1 MATTMGTRVQ
11 PDLEKTVSR
20 RSHSNVPPQELLAN
34 EADTELL
41 ATLGYKQ
48 ELRRNFTMLEVFGI
62 AFSIMGLLPSI
73 ASTLAFSIPA
83 GPVGMVWGWF
93 LASMFIFVV
102 GVAMA
107 DLGSAMPTSGGL
119 YWWTHYFAS
128 PKTRNA
134 LSFLV
139 GYSNSLGLI
148 GGLCSVDYGFA
159 LMFCSV
165 IVIARDGNWTPSNGV
180 VYAVFLCCV
189 LLHGVLASTLSKVM
203 GKLQTVF
210 VAMNIILIIAT
221 IIALPVG
228 KHLSSER
235 NDAHYIFAQT
245 ENLTT
250 WPTGWAFMLS
260 WLSPI
265 WTIGAFDSCVHM
277 SEEAANA
284 AKAVPYGI
292 MMSIGCCWF
301 LGFIIMI
308 VIGACINPDLESVL
322 GSSFGQPMAQIYY
335 DAIGKSGTLGLMSL
349 LFIVQF
355 AMGLSI
361 LVAASRQT
369 WAFSRDGALP
379 FSSFF
384 RPISKRMG
392 YIPFRTIWGCVLLA
406 AVLGLLC
413 LIAPAAAAALFS
425 LVVAGN
431 NLAWGLPIFCRVVWG
446 QHKFVP
452 GPFYTGDY
460 FSKPIAWVAI
470 IFLVFGIVLAMFPVG
485 GPNPTPQSMNY
496 TVVINMA
503 VWGGAVLYYFVD
515 ARKWFTGPRI
525 TIGVEG
531 LTGEQQAALTAE
543 GLDLGAVE
551 GIVPGGGLTE
561 PRVEGASE
569 KVREKGDMDSS

>member
-1 MATTMGTRVQ
+1 
-11 PDLEKTVSR
+11 
-20 RSHSNVPPQELLAN
+20 
-34 EADTELL
+34 
-41 ATLGYKQ
+41 
-48 ELRRNFTMLEVFGI
+48 
-62 AFSIMGLLPSI
+62 
-73 ASTLAFSIPA
+73 
-83 GPVGMVWGWF
+83 
-93 LASMFIFVV
+93 
-102 GVAMA
+102 
-107 DLGSAMPTSGGL
+107 
-119 YWWTHYFAS
+119 
-128 PKTRNA
+128 
-134 LSFLV
+134 
-139 GYSNSLGLI
+139 
-148 GGLCSVDYGFA
+148 
-159 LMFCSV
+159 
-165 IVIARDGNWTPSNGV
+165 
-180 VYAVFLCCV
+180 
-189 LLHGVLASTLSKVM
+189 M

-210 VAMNIILIIAT
+210 VAMNIILIAAT

-235 NDAHYIFAQT
+235 NDAHFIFAQT

-277 SEEAANA
+277 SEEASNA

-292 MMSIGCCWF
+292 MMSIGSCWF

-308 VIGACINPDLESVL
+308 VIAATINPDLEAVL

-335 DAIGKSGTLGLMSL
+335 DAIGKHGTLGLMSL

-355 AMGLSI
+355 VMGLSI

-392 YIPFRTIWGCVLLA
+392 YIPLRTVWGCVFLA

-425 LVVAGN
+425 LAVAGN

-446 QHKFVP
+446 QNKFVP
-452 GPFYTGDY
+452 GPFYTGDR

-470 IFLVFGIVLAMFPVG
+470 IFLIFGIILAMFPDG

-503 VWGGAVLYYFVD
+503 VWGGAMLYYFID
-515 ARKWFTGPRI
+515 ARKWFTGPKI
-525 TIGVEG
+525 TIDVAA
-531 LTGEQQAALTAE
+531 LSDEQQAALVAE
-543 GLDLGAVE
+543 GLDLGVGE
-551 GIVPGGGLTE
+551 GIAPGGGLME
-561 PRVEGASE
+561 PQVKGVNE
-569 KVREKGDMDSS
+569 KTGEKGDTDSN

>member
-1 MATTMGTRVQ
+1 
-11 PDLEKTVSR
+11 
-20 RSHSNVPPQELLAN
+20 
-34 EADTELL
+34 
-41 ATLGYKQ
+41 
-48 ELRRNFTMLEVFGI
+48 
-62 AFSIMGLLPSI
+62 
-73 ASTLAFSIPA
+73 
-83 GPVGMVWGWF
+83 
-93 LASMFIFVV
+93 
-102 GVAMA
+102 
-107 DLGSAMPTSGGL
+107 
-119 YWWTHYFAS
+119 
-128 PKTRNA
+128 
-134 LSFLV
+134 
-139 GYSNSLGLI
+139 
-148 GGLCSVDYGFA
+148 
-159 LMFCSV
+159 
-165 IVIARDGNWTPSNGV
+165 
-180 VYAVFLCCV
+180 
-189 LLHGVLASTLSKVM
+189 M

-210 VAMNIILIIAT
+210 VAMNIILIVAT

-235 NDAHYIFAQT
+235 NDAHFIFAQT

-250 WPTGWAFMLS
+250 WPLGWAFMLS

-277 SEEAANA
+277 SEEASNA

-292 MMSIGCCWF
+292 MMSIGSCWF

-308 VIGACINPDLESVL
+308 VIAATINPDLEAVL

-335 DAIGKSGTLGLMSL
+335 DAIGKHGTLGLMSL

-355 AMGLSI
+355 VMGLSI

-392 YIPFRTIWGCVLLA
+392 YIPLRTIWGCVFLA

-425 LVVAGN
+425 LAVAGN
-431 NLAWGLPIFCRVVWG
+431 NLAWGLPIFCRVIWG

-452 GPFYTGDY
+452 GPFYTGDR

-470 IFLVFGIVLAMFPVG
+470 IFLIFGIILAMFPDG

-503 VWGGAVLYYFVD
+503 VWGGAMLYYFID
-515 ARKWFTGPRI
+515 ARKWFTGPKI
-525 TIGVEG
+525 TIDVAA
-531 LTGEQQAALTAE
+531 LSDEQQAALVAE
-543 GLDLGAVE
+543 GLDLGVGE
-551 GIVPGGGLTE
+551 GIAPGGGLIE
-561 PRVEGASE
+561 PQVRGVNE
-569 KVREKGDMDSS
+569 KAGEKGDTDSN

>member
-1 MATTMGTRVQ
+1 MAATSAVQ
-11 PDLEKTVSR
+11 TGASLHPDLEKTASR
-20 RSHSNVPPQELLAN
+20 QAHSTVPKDEILADEADAELLAK
-34 EADTELL
+34 
-41 ATLGYKQ
+41 LGYKQ
-48 ELRRNFTMLEVFGI
+48 ELRRNFTMMEVFGI

-73 ASTLAFSIPA
+73 ASTLSFSIPA

-93 LASMFIFVV
+93 LASGCIFVV

-139 GYSNSLGLI
+139 GYSNTLGLV
-148 GGLCSVDYGFA
+148 GGLCSIDYGFA
-159 LMFCSV
+159 LMFCAV
-165 IVIARDGNWTPSNGV
+165 IVVARDGNWEPSNGV

-210 VAMNIILIIAT
+210 VAMNLILIVAT

-228 KHLSSER
+228 KKLSSER

-265 WTIGAFDSCVHM
+265 WTIGAFDSCVHI

-292 MMSIGCCWF
+292 MMSIGSCWV

-308 VIGACINPDLESVL
+308 VIASCINPDLEAVL

-335 DAIGKSGTLGLMSL
+335 DAVGKQGTLGLMSL

-355 AMGLSI
+355 LMGLSI
-361 LVAASRQT
+361 TVAASRQT

-379 FSSFF
+379 FSTFF
-384 RPISKRMG
+384 RPISKKFG
-392 YIPFRTIWGCVLLA
+392 YIPLRCVWGCVFLA
-406 AVLGLLC
+406 AILGLLC
-413 LIAPAAAAALFS
+413 LIASAAASALFS
-425 LVVAGN
+425 LAVAGN
-431 NLAWGLPIFCRVVWG
+431 NLAWGTPLFCRVVWG

-452 GPFYTGDY
+452 GPFYTGDR
-460 FSKPIAWVAI
+460 FSRPIAWAAI
-470 IFLVFGIVLAMFPVG
+470 IFLVFGIILAMFPIG
-485 GPNPTPQSMNY
+485 GPNPDPQSMNY

-503 VWGGAVLYYFVD
+503 VWGGALAYYFID
-515 ARKWFTGPRI
+515 ARKWFTGPKTTVDTLPENMI
-525 TIGVEG
+525 AAGLEGVDGGVEAG
-531 LTGEQQAALTAE
+531 PKE
-543 GLDLGAVE
+543 GDH
-551 GIVPGGGLTE
+551 
-561 PRVEGASE
+561 E
-569 KVREKGDMDSS
+569 KVGGKHDISADSA

>member
-1 MATTMGTRVQ
+1 
-11 PDLEKTVSR
+11 
-20 RSHSNVPPQELLAN
+20 
-34 EADTELL
+34 
-41 ATLGYKQ
+41 
-48 ELRRNFTMLEVFGI
+48 
-62 AFSIMGLLPSI
+62 
-73 ASTLAFSIPA
+73 
-83 GPVGMVWGWF
+83 
-93 LASMFIFVV
+93 
-102 GVAMA
+102 
-107 DLGSAMPTSGGL
+107 
-119 YWWTHYFAS
+119 
-128 PKTRNA
+128 
-134 LSFLV
+134 
-139 GYSNSLGLI
+139 
-148 GGLCSVDYGFA
+148 
-159 LMFCSV
+159 
-165 IVIARDGNWTPSNGV
+165 
-180 VYAVFLCCV
+180 
-189 LLHGVLASTLSKVM
+189 
-203 GKLQTVF
+203 
-210 VAMNIILIIAT
+210 
-221 IIALPVG
+221 
-228 KHLSSER
+228 
-235 NDAHYIFAQT
+235 
-245 ENLTT
+245 
-250 WPTGWAFMLS
+250 
-260 WLSPI
+260 
-265 WTIGAFDSCVHM
+265 M

-335 DAIGKSGTLGLMSL
+335 DAIGKSGTLGLMSV

-460 FSKPIAWVAI
+460 LSKPIAWVAI
-470 IFLVFGIVLAMFPVG
+470 IFLVFGIVLAMFPGG

-515 ARKWFTGPRI
+515 ARKWFTGPKI

>member
-1 MATTMGTRVQ
+1 
-11 PDLEKTVSR
+11 
-20 RSHSNVPPQELLAN
+20 
-34 EADTELL
+34 
-41 ATLGYKQ
+41 
-48 ELRRNFTMLEVFGI
+48 
-62 AFSIMGLLPSI
+62 
-73 ASTLAFSIPA
+73 
-83 GPVGMVWGWF
+83 
-93 LASMFIFVV
+93 
-102 GVAMA
+102 
-107 DLGSAMPTSGGL
+107 
-119 YWWTHYFAS
+119 
-128 PKTRNA
+128 
-134 LSFLV
+134 
-139 GYSNSLGLI
+139 
-148 GGLCSVDYGFA
+148 
-159 LMFCSV
+159 
-165 IVIARDGNWTPSNGV
+165 
-180 VYAVFLCCV
+180 
-189 LLHGVLASTLSKVM
+189 M

-210 VAMNIILIIAT
+210 VAMNIILIAAT

-235 NDAHYIFAQT
+235 NDAHFIFAQT

-277 SEEAANA
+277 SEEASNA

-292 MMSIGCCWF
+292 MMSIGSCWF

-308 VIGACINPDLESVL
+308 VIAATINPDLEAVL

-335 DAIGKSGTLGLMSL
+335 DAIGKHGTLGLMSL

-355 AMGLSI
+355 VMGLSI

-392 YIPFRTIWGCVLLA
+392 YIPLRTVWGCVFLA

-425 LVVAGN
+425 LAVAGN

-446 QHKFVP
+446 QNKFVP
-452 GPFYTGDY
+452 GPFYTGDR

-470 IFLVFGIVLAMFPVG
+470 IFLIFGIILAMFPDG

-503 VWGGAVLYYFVD
+503 VWGGAMLYYFID
-515 ARKWFTGPRI
+515 ARKWFTGPKI
-525 TIGVEG
+525 TIDVAA
-531 LTGEQQAALTAE
+531 LSDEQQAALVAE
-543 GLDLGAVE
+543 GLDLGVGE
-551 GIVPGGGLTE
+551 GIAPGDGLME
-561 PRVEGASE
+561 PQVKGVNE
-569 KVREKGDMDSS
+569 KTGEKGDTDSN